1 MVADQPPAWPYRVG
15 SVTGCT
21 EMRAL
26 PAGGDVITGLVGI
39 GLSIEHALPGCAGWG
54 AEVSALAVSRN
65 VMADVVGPGLR
76 VVERLIVRGA
86 NRTVMRTAPIGS
98 HVVTVLVATG
108 IRVEQAGCI
117 CLGNTRGES

>member
-1 MVADQPPAWPYRVG
+1 
-15 SVTGCT
+15 
-21 EMRAL
+21 MRAL
-26 PAGGDVITGLVGI
+26 PAGGDAITGLVGI